1 VLQDDHVLAF
11 NPPVKIR
18 EKSGD
23 LSEWI
28 LIARR
33 PVAIAS
39 DIHALRKTSL
49 TLEQLWEITSV
60 LDENNSL
67 FIRDHNHRN

>member
-1 VLQDDHVLAF
+1 
-11 NPPVKIR
+11 
-18 EKSGD
+18 
-23 LSEWI
+23 
-28 LIARR
+28 
-33 PVAIAS
+33 
-39 DIHALRKTSL
+39 LRKTSL